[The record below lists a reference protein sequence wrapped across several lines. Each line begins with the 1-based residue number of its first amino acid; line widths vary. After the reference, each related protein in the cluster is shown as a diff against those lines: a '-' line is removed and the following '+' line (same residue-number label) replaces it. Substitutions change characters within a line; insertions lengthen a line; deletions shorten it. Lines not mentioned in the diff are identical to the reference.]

1 MPLDNEQI
9 STKLAVMENQIS
21 TLVQSSQRVEALLE
35 RISLFDKTQSELLQR
50 YTYLNERHIE
60 TSTKVDK
67 CAESHE
73 KETVKLWSEVTEL
86 KDKANKAHGIGLGAM
101 AFAGV
106 IACIATYFFTFLFST
121 AQENK
126 AGNIRQDQQIIQIEK
141 ELQK

>member
-1 MPLDNEQI
+1 MALDNEQI
-9 STKLAVMENQIS
+9 STKLAVMESQIS

-35 RISLFDKTQSELLQR
+35 RISLFDKTQAELLQR
-50 YTYLNERHIE
+50 YSFLSERLVE
-60 TSTKVDK
+60 VTTKVDK

-73 KETVKLWSEVTEL
+73 KETAKLWAEVTEL
-86 KDKANKAHGIGLGAM
+86 KDKANRAHGIGIGAM

-126 AGNIRQDQQIIQIEK
+126 ASNIRQDQQIIQLDK
-141 ELQK
+141 EAQK

>member
-1 MPLDNEQI
+1 MALDNEQI
-9 STKLAVMENQIS
+9 STKLAVMESQIS

-35 RISLFDKTQSELLQR
+35 RISLFDKTQAELLQR
-50 YTYLNERHIE
+50 YAFLSERLVE
-60 TSTKVDK
+60 VTTKVDK

-73 KETVKLWSEVTEL
+73 KETAKLWSEVTEL
-86 KDKANKAHGIGLGAM
+86 KDKANRAHGIGIGAM

-126 AGNIRQDQQIIQIEK
+126 ASNIRQDQQIIQLDK
-141 ELQK
+141 EAQK